1 MLRAEL
7 FPEEGSTQAPVLCYE
22 RSRFGGDRR
31 FPPAAFKCPVQMPAA
46 LINEERK
53 RPPNLVY
60 AVDKWPPP
68 FRLALLGTQYA
79 VMSSI
84 YLVLVVI
91 VLREAHAS
99 PAASIQVMGIACVGL
114 AIGTALQALPRGPIG
129 SGFLAPPV
137 FSAVYLAPSVLA
149 ARIGGLPLVFG
160 MTIFAGIVE
169 VLFAFALNRLRVVVT
184 PILSGLTVFVVGLQL
199 GVVGIGETLDVR
211 HVDLPTFPFHLI
223 VTSLTLL
230 TCIALSI
237 WARGTLKLLCTL
249 IALVMGMTAAWCV
262 GLITPED
269 LKTFAD
275 ASWLAWPQP
284 SWLHLDFN
292 PGLIPAFLASGVAAG
307 LRAVGVITTCQRLNN
322 AAWRRPDTQNIRKG
336 VLADGLSNVI
346 GGSLGVTGMSIGPS
360 LVGVSGATGATSRA
374 IGFVASLVLLV
385 FAVSPRLSG
394 IFLLVPQEVAGSLL
408 TFTAAFM
415 ISGGMEIMLSRKI
428 DTRAV
433 YVIGVSTL
441 LAMSEKVFPAYF
453 RALPKPIQT
462 FTSSPLALGLTFAIG
477 LTLIFRLGTL
487 QSREIKWTDSTASI
501 NSINAFLQ
509 DRAKAWR
516 IPEAIIEACGDHA
529 TRIIQYVLGAHF
541 SGREGTLRASYNG
554 VDLRLE
560 IIYNGSHADRIPE
573 SRRRQELVASAF
585 ENEESAA
592 WVGLQHFLRG
602 LAVERQQVTT
612 KAGQIIIR
620 LFYAV

>member
-1 MLRAEL
+1 
-7 FPEEGSTQAPVLCYE
+7 
-22 RSRFGGDRR
+22 
-31 FPPAAFKCPVQMPAA
+31 MPTA

-60 AVDKWPPP
+60 AVDEWPPP
-68 FRLALLGTQYA
+68 FRLVLLGTQYA

-262 GLITPED
+262 GLITPDD

-275 ASWLAWPQP
+275 PSWLAWPQP

-322 AAWRRPDTQNIRKG
+322 AAWRRPDTRNIRKG

-509 DRAKAWR
+509 DQAKAWR

-529 TRIIQYVLGAHF
+529 TRVIQYVLGAHF

-560 IIYNGSHADRIPE
+560 IIYSGSHADRIPE
-573 SRRRQELVASAF
+573 SRRRQELVASEF

-602 LAVERQQVTT
+602 LAVERQQVKT

>member
-1 MLRAEL
+1 
-7 FPEEGSTQAPVLCYE
+7 
-22 RSRFGGDRR
+22 
-31 FPPAAFKCPVQMPAA
+31 MPTAV
-46 LINEERK
+46 INEESK

-60 AVDKWPPP
+60 AVDEWPPP

-99 PAASIQVMGIACVGL
+99 PTESIQVMGIACVGL
-114 AIGTALQALPRGPIG
+114 AIGTALQALPHGPIG

-149 ARIGGLPLVFG
+149 AQIGGMPLVFG
-160 MTIFAGIVE
+160 MTLFAGIVE
-169 VLFAFALNRLRVVVT
+169 VLFAFTLNRLRVVVT
-184 PILSGLTVFVVGLQL
+184 PILSGLTVFVVGLEL

-211 HVDLPTFPFHLI
+211 HVDLPTFPLHLI
-223 VTSLTLL
+223 VTFLTLL

-249 IALVMGMTAAWCV
+249 IALIIGLTAAWCV
-262 GLITPED
+262 GLITAND
-269 LKTFAD
+269 LKTFAET
-275 ASWLAWPQP
+275 SWLALPQP
-284 SWLHLDFN
+284 SWLHLNFDA
-292 PGLIPAFLASGVAAG
+292 GLIPAFLASGVAAG

-322 AAWRRPDTQNIRKG
+322 AAWRGPDTHNIRKG

-374 IGFVASLVLLV
+374 IGFVASLVLLI
-385 FAVSPRLSG
+385 FGVSPRLSG
-394 IFLLVPQEVAGSLL
+394 MFLLVPQEVAGSLL
-408 TFTAAFM
+408 TFTASFM

-453 RALPKPIQT
+453 QALPKPIQT

-477 LTLIFRLGTL
+477 LTLIFRLGTR

-501 NSINAFLQ
+501 NSAAAFLRDQ
-509 DRAKAWR
+509 AKAWR
-516 IPEAIIEACGDHA
+516 IPEAITEASADHA
-529 TRIIQYVLGAHF
+529 TRIIQYVRGAH
-541 SGREGTLRASYNG
+541 SIRREGALRASYNG

-560 IIYNGSHADRIPE
+560 IIYDGSPAVRIPG
-573 SRRRQELVASAF
+573 SRPSQDPVASEF

-602 LAVERQQVTT
+602 LAVDRQQLKTQ
-612 KAGQIIIR
+612 AGQIIIR

>member
-1 MLRAEL
+1 MSTTVKS
-7 FPEEGSTQAPVLCYE
+7 EG
-22 RSRFGGDRR
+22 
-31 FPPAAFKCPVQMPAA
+31 
-46 LINEERK
+46 RK
-53 RPPNLVY
+53 RPSNLVY
-60 AVDKWPPP
+60 AVDEYPPP
-68 FRLALLGTQYA
+68 FRLALLGVQYA

-91 VLREAHAS
+91 VLREAHVTPS
-99 PAASIQVMGIACVGL
+99 ESIQVMGIACVGL
-114 AIGTALQALPRGPIG
+114 AIGTALQAMPRGPIG

-149 ARIGGLPLVFG
+149 ARIGGMPLVFG

-211 HVDLPTFPFHLI
+211 HVDLPTFPLHLI

-230 TCIALSI
+230 TCIALSV

-249 IALVMGMTAAWCV
+249 IALIIGMTAAWCV
-262 GLITPED
+262 GLVTAID
-269 LKTFAD
+269 VKTFGET
-275 ASWLAWPQP
+275 SWLAWPQP
-284 SWLHLDFN
+284 SWLHFDFEA
-292 PGLIPAFLASGVAAG
+292 GLIPAFLASGVAAG

-322 AAWRRPDTQNIRKG
+322 AAWQRPDTPNIRKG
-336 VLADGLSNVI
+336 VLADGLSNII

-374 IGFVASLVLLV
+374 IGFAASLVLLV

-408 TFTAAFM
+408 TFTASFM

-441 LAMSEKVFPAYF
+441 LAMSEKVFPDYF
-453 RALPKPIQT
+453 RSLPDPVQT
-462 FTSSPLALGLTFAIG
+462 FTASPLALGLTFAIG
-477 LTLIFRLGTL
+477 LTLIFRFGTHK
-487 QSREIKWTDSTASI
+487 SGEIKWTDSTASI
-501 NSINAFLQ
+501 NSVAAFLRDQ
-509 DRAKAWR
+509 AKAWR
-516 IPEAIIEACGDHA
+516 IPEAIIETSTDHA
-529 TRIIQYVLGAHF
+529 IRIIQYVKEAQF

-560 IIYNGSHADRIPE
+560 IIYEGRHAERIPG
-573 SRRRQELVASAF
+573 SRYHQEPVAIEF

-592 WVGLQHFLRG
+592 WVGLQNFLRG
-602 LAVERQQVTT
+602 LAVDSQQARTR
-612 KAGQIIIR
+612 AGQMIIR
-620 LFYAV
+620 LLYGV

>member
-1 MLRAEL
+1 
-7 FPEEGSTQAPVLCYE
+7 
-22 RSRFGGDRR
+22 
-31 FPPAAFKCPVQMPAA
+31 MPTA

-60 AVDKWPPP
+60 AVDEWPPP

-149 ARIGGLPLVFG
+149 AQIGGLPLVFG

-262 GLITPED
+262 GLITPDD

-307 LRAVGVITTCQRLNN
+307 LRAVGVITTCQRLND

-509 DRAKAWR
+509 DQAKAWR

-573 SRRRQELVASAF
+573 SRRRQELVASEF

-602 LAVERQQVTT
+602 LAVERQQVKT